1 MLVMFKVRNY
11 MSFKDTAILDMRATS
26 YVQHPTHCVTINDT
40 KLLKTIA
47 IYGANAS
54 GKSNFISAMYTFQQ
68 IILSQILKSKDNTIK
83 SETKLE
89 PFMLCDTID
98 NVSEFEMIFISNGEL
113 LDYGFE
119 ISVDGEIINEW
130 YYINDKK
137 VFERSNTQIDFGN
150 RYKEYIKD
158 YKKVPSDRLY
168 IAVLEYFLEDNAKK
182 IILSNFVDYFYNQ
195 YNVFS
200 EIIFESTI
208 KKFTSS
214 VLINE
219 RLLTDTDYKN
229 RVEKYLQKIDV
240 AIKKLD
246 IQKES
251 VINDNGKEV
260 QRLVVKTIHNVY
272 DANNNIIGEKSFN
285 IQQESTGTL
294 RFIAYIQNI
303 INMVDDGGVFI
314 IDELTARLHPLLTK
328 LIVDIIQSSNN
339 TKAQFIFTTH
349 DISILNKS
357 QFRRDE
363 IAFVEKNN
371 QEESSLFTLSDLKVR
386 EDASFN
392 KDYLQGKYGAIQVIN
407 YDAIFGGG
415 NYE

>member
-1 MLVMFKVRNY
+1 

-68 IILSQILKSKDNTIK
+68 IILSQVLKSKDNTIK
-83 SETKLE
+83 TETKLE

-182 IILSNFVDYFYNQ
+182 VILSNFVDYFYNQ

-251 VINDNGKEV
+251 VINDNVKEV

-272 DANNNIIGEKSFN
+272 DANNNIIGEKSFK

-328 LIVDIIQSSNN
+328 LIVDIIQSSSN

-386 EDASFN
+386 EDVSFS

-415 NYE
+415 KYE

>member
-137 VFERSNTQIDFGN
+137 VFERSNTQIGFGN
-150 RYKEYIKD
+150 KYKEYIKD

-328 LIVDIIQSSNN
+328 LIVDIIQSSSN

-386 EDASFN
+386 EDASFS